1 MASTR
6 AAEVA
11 EVLWEI
17 KRADKLATYSDIAIR
32 AGFSP
37 GANGRAIVTALR
49 SIRQDW
55 PHLQWWRAIKDDGA
69 LTKGCEQEERLR
81 EAGYELSET
90 GAKPNI
96 VTLSALESHLM
107 RWDAAAAGEAAV
119 AEMA

>member
-37 GANGRAIVTALR
+37 GANGRAIMTALR

-69 LTKGCEQEERLR
+69 MTKGCEQEEKLR
-81 EAGYELSET
+81 QAGYELT
-90 GAKPNI
+90 DGGAKTD
-96 VTLSALESHLM
+96 VVKLAELQAHLM
-107 RWDAAAAGEAAV
+107 RWDINQAGETPV
-119 AEMA
+119 VEMA